1 MISVFKTNVTNRKE
15 METLKPLLD
24 AHLEIA
30 KWNFDLE
37 DCDNILRI
45 DSINEITECTVKI
58 LRDNGF
64 ECEELEGS
72 PIRRTP
78 NNNKPR
84 LNVGQ
89 NVLYNEFYIHCVK
102 F

>member
-1 MISVFKTNVTNRKE
+1 

-45 DSINEITECTVKI
+45 DSLSEIAQPTIKI
-58 LRDNGF
+58 LKDNGF
-64 ECEELEGS
+64 DYQEL
-72 PIRRTP
+72 
-78 NNNKPR
+78 
-84 LNVGQ
+84 
-89 NVLYNEFYIHCVK
+89 
-102 F
+102 

>member
-15 METLKPLLD
+15 IETLKPLLD
-24 AHLEIA
+24 THLEIA

-45 DSINEITECTVKI
+45 DSINKITECTVKI

-64 ECEELEGS
+64 
-72 PIRRTP
+72 
-78 NNNKPR
+78 
-84 LNVGQ
+84 
-89 NVLYNEFYIHCVK
+89 
-102 F
+102 